1 MSDFLSLPKRSAK
14 PRDVGLTHVIDK
26 GIGLNQL
33 EDLLATSSGLIDVL
47 KFGFGTSYVTQN
59 VLDKV
64 RLCREA
70 GVTVCYGGTLLELAI
85 LQDCFDDYRKMVKKS
100 GLTHVEISSGVLDLS
115 TQEKAGYIKELARDF
130 VVLSEVGKKDTEKH
144 IPPYRWVKEIKA
156 DLEAGA
162 WKVICEARES
172 GKVGLY
178 FGTGEVRTGLIDEIT
193 ENIDDAD
200 LIFEAPQKSQQSWLI
215 RKLGSEVNIGNVSTH
230 DVLGLETL
238 RLGLRGDTMA
248 QFHPVENW
256 NARPEH
262 HDLMPAR
269 PKRRA
274 SKPPDPR

>member
-1 MSDFLSLPKRSAK
+1 M
-14 PRDVGLTHVIDK
+14 
-26 GIGLNQL
+26 
-33 EDLLATSSGLIDVL
+33 
-47 KFGFGTSYVTQN
+47 
-59 VLDKV
+59 
-64 RLCREA
+64 
-70 GVTVCYGGTLLELAI
+70 
-85 LQDCFDDYRKMVKKS
+85 
-100 GLTHVEISSGVLDLS
+100 
-115 TQEKAGYIKELARDF
+115 
-130 VVLSEVGKKDTEKH
+130 
-144 IPPYRWVKEIKA
+144 
-156 DLEAGA
+156 EAGA

-262 HDLMPAR
+262 QDLIPAR

-274 SKPPDPR
+274 SKPPECKSLCKPLINSTRRHRTSSSRIKASPKAFLQAAA